1 MEKKVNFQH
10 ISPPG
15 KNTIDHNKKDI
26 IVCYLCVSFG
36 GDWNKVG
43 SRRAKKVQKREFLA
57 FLCFLHPLC
66 ALNSHSKI
74 LHP

>member
-15 KNTIDHNKKDI
+15 KNTIDHNIKDI

-36 GDWNKVG
+36 GDWN
-43 SRRAKKVQKREFLA
+43 
-57 FLCFLHPLC
+57 
-66 ALNSHSKI
+66 
-74 LHP
+74 